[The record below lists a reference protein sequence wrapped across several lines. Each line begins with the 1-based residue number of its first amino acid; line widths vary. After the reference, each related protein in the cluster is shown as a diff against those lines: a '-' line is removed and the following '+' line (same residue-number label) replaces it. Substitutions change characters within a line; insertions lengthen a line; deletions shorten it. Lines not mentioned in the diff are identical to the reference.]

1 MTYFRLLYI
10 YLRVSV
16 MSELQYRVN
25 FFVQLVQSL
34 IALVTGLIVLTLVF
48 SYTNELSGWSRPEL
62 LAVMGV
68 HILVGGL
75 IKLGIQPNME
85 RLMGDVQQGTLDY
98 TLTKP
103 EDSQLLISVRETR
116 IWQIV
121 DVVLGAIVLGTAVVQ
136 LDERVGWQQALG
148 FILALFLGALM
159 IYSFWLILTT
169 SSFWFVRVDN
179 ILELFQSMY
188 QAGRWP
194 VGIYPDALRLSLTFL
209 VPIAFAVTI
218 PAEAL
223 TGRLTWQTLAGAAV
237 LALVLLVLARVIFR
251 IGLRNYTGASA

>member
-10 YLRVSV
+10 YLRVGV

-34 IALVTGLIVLTLVF
+34 IALTTGLIVLNLVF
-48 SYTNELSGWSRPEL
+48 NYTGDLGGWSQAEL

-68 HILVGGL
+68 HILVGGI
-75 IKLGIQPNME
+75 IKTAIQPNME

-116 IWQIV
+116 VWQLV
-121 DVVLGAIVLGTAVVQ
+121 DVVMGAIVLGTAVIR
-136 LDERVGWQQALG
+136 LGERVGLLQALA
-148 FILALFLGALM
+148 FALALLLGALM
-159 IYSFWLILTT
+159 VYSFWLILTT
-169 SSFWFVRVDN
+169 GSFWFVRVDN
-179 ILELFQSMY
+179 ILELFNSMY

-209 VPIAFAVTI
+209 VPIAFAVTV

-223 TGRLTWQTLAGAAV
+223 TGRLTPQTLLLAA
-237 LALVLLVLARVIFR
+237 ALTGFLLFLARLVWYR
-251 IGLRNYTGASA
+251 GLRNYTGASA

>member
-1 MTYFRLLYI
+1 MSYFRLLYI
-10 YLRVSV
+10 YLRVGV

-34 IALVTGLIVLTLVF
+34 IALVTGLIVLSLVF
-48 SYTNELSGWSRPEL
+48 SYTTELAGWSQAEL

-68 HILVGGL
+68 HILVGGI
-75 IKLGIQPNME
+75 IKTAIQPNME

-116 IWQIV
+116 IWQMV
-121 DVVLGAIVLGTAVVQ
+121 DVVMGAIVLGTAVVQ
-136 LDERVGWQQALG
+136 LGERVGLLQALG
-148 FILALFLGALM
+148 FAAALVLGGFM
-159 IYSFWLILTT
+159 VYSFWLMLTT
-169 SSFWFVRVDN
+169 GSFWFVRVDN
-179 ILELFQSMY
+179 VLELFQSMY

-209 VPIAFAVTI
+209 VPIAFAVTV

-223 TGRLTWQTLAGAAV
+223 TGRLTWQTLLGAAG
-237 LALVLLVLARVIFR
+237 LALVLFVLARWVWYT
-251 IGLRNYTGASA
+251 GLRNYTGASA